1 MRGYKGW
8 RNFRELET
16 LEVQLPRI
24 HLKRTSE
31 NAQKTNFVELRYGEV
46 QHSPAPED
54 TGSPTG

>member
-24 HLKRTSE
+24 PIPRTRV
-31 NAQKTNFVELRYGEV
+31 NKGNKKL
-46 QHSPAPED
+46 
-54 TGSPTG
+54 